1 MRKIAIVAQLGCF
14 LASGLAAQRI
24 QVTSPAAGS
33 IWPLNS
39 PQTITWIK
47 SGTMDDRVFIRLYK
61 DMEPI
66 QYISEDTDNDGSF
79 PWTVPGT
86 LATGSYTI
94 RVRTLDRV
102 VKGDSSAFTI
112 GREGEEST
120 PPDRPDLK
128 VIWPNGGEAIVYGD
142 GVKIRWTA
150 TNVPGAA
157 PIEISLYKGNKEL
170 GTLAK
175 MLRADSGSF
184 AWPVGKIEPKKLE
197 PGGDYRVCLRIS
209 GTSVSDVSD
218 RPFAIEARSPAGAGG
233 DLALVR
239 LSGERGK
246 LWAHIRCTIPGFS
259 REVVC
264 RITHPEGA
272 PVRVTHVPLV
282 VTYQAKGE
290 KVYKLED
297 ITPCTPDSPDYRS
310 TFKVELDADNH
321 FPESNE
327 TNNVAI
333 TPLATHR
340 YLPVIEQVK
349 AGLQI
354 ALRGQTLRWSAS
366 GFPGGGEGMIR
377 SEFAITVRN
386 YGFQRCGPG
395 ELRIS
400 QAGYLPEHEGGGAG
414 GTPLVNTVRR
424 RGTIANI
431 FVDDSSREHYGICD
445 LYPFPSPSD
454 LLIEY
459 IWDGT
464 SPYPGPATFRFPVDF
479 SIMLEH

>member
-1 MRKIAIVAQLGCF
+1 MKKSIFIFLLGF
-14 LASGLAAQRI
+14 ILAATLTAQRI
-24 QVTSPAAGS
+24 QVTSPAAGA

-47 SGTMDDRVFIRLYK
+47 SGAMDDRVFIRLYK
-61 DMEPI
+61 DMEPA
-66 QYISEDTDNDGSF
+66 QYISEDTENDGSF
-79 PWTVPGT
+79 PWTVPGS

-94 RVRTLDRV
+94 RVRTLDRA

-112 GREGEEST
+112 GRENEESP

-128 VIWPNGGEAIVYGD
+128 VIWPNGGEEIEYGSS
-142 GVKIRWTA
+142 VKIRWQA
-150 TNVPGAA
+150 THLPGAA
-157 PIEISLYKGNKEL
+157 PIDISLYKGHDEL
-170 GTLAK
+170 GTLAEALK
-175 MLRADSGSF
+175 ADRGSF
-184 AWPVGKIEPKKLE
+184 DWPVGKIEPKKLE
-197 PGGDYRVCLRIS
+197 PGKDYRIRLRVR

-218 RPFAIEARSPAGAGG
+218 RPFAIQARSPAGAGG
-233 DLALVR
+233 DLELVR

-297 ITPCTPDSPDYRS
+297 ITPCIPDSPDYRS
-310 TFKVELDADNH
+310 TFKVELDADNRI
-321 FPESNE
+321 PESNE
-327 TNNVAI
+327 MNNVAI

-340 YLPVIEQVK
+340 YLPVIEQVE
-349 AGLQI
+349 ADFQI
-354 ALRGQTLRWSAS
+354 ALRGQTLRWCTR
-366 GFPGGGEGMIR
+366 GLPGGSEGMIR

-464 SPYPGPATFRFPVDF
+464 SPYPGPSTFRFPVDF
-479 SIMLEH
+479 SIILEH